1 MKKTVT
7 FDVLENSN
15 KIAFSL
21 DDNKEKKAVSF
32 DNFDEIVNTKS
43 PVSFSNKDLRKASFK
58 TSFFNKPVFKY
69 CAVALSTAALVLL
82 AMNFP
87 FINPSAQ
94 YHEKTETVSSSLN
107 TNMDVAHD
115 TLSNIKKAPAALLKR
130 PETVVKKA
138 SAENTKLFVSSQ
150 ESRSFLQ
157 NFLMANT
164 EYKAKVNKTKQTI
177 SSQTSVVETLHN
189 YVTDPD
195 SVQNISQTEQPQET
209 TLSEKQQNLLNTIE
223 ALEIKVNSEPIKD
236 LTPARE
242 DSLQYKF
249 TLEDMEYTLTLFEN
263 PNTEEPIFTEN
274 ADLFYQLD
282 ERTNGVM
289 VHFQGDSIE
298 SLNQFTWC
306 NDQVIFD
313 LLVPQGIDIDRAKYA
328 ISRVT
333 Y

>member
-1 MKKTVT
+1 MKKTVI
-7 FDVLENSN
+7 FDINENSN

-21 DDNKEKKAVSF
+21 DENKEKKAVSF
-32 DNFDEIVNTKS
+32 DNFDEVVSTKS

-107 TNMDVAHD
+107 TNKDVVQD
-115 TLSNIKKAPAALLKR
+115 TLSNIKKAPAVLLKR
-130 PETVVKKA
+130 PELTVKKA
-138 SAENTKLFVSSQ
+138 SAENTKPFVSFQ

-157 NFLMANT
+157 NFLMANS
-164 EYKAKVNKTKQTI
+164 EYKVKVNKTKQTI
-177 SSQTSVVETLHN
+177 SDQTSVVETLN
-189 YVTDPD
+189 NSVTDPE
-195 SVQNISQTEQPQET
+195 SVQNLVQSEQSQET
-209 TLSEKQQNLLNTIE
+209 ALSEKQQNLLNTIE

-236 LTPARE
+236 LTPSRD

-249 TLEDMEYTLTLFEN
+249 TLEDVEYTLTLFEN

-306 NDQVIFD
+306 NDQIIFD
-313 LLVPQGIDIDRAKYA
+313 LLASQGIDIDRAKYA
-328 ISRVT
+328 ISRVS